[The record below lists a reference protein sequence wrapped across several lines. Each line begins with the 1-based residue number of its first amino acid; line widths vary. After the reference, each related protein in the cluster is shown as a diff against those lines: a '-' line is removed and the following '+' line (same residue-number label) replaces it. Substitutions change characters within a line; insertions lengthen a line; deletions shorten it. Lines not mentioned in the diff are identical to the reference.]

1 MFIFVSNCHWGFF
14 FSFFQSLLPKVSSNL
29 LTYILDKL
37 YCKGSEVLFWKFPSL
52 LSHTHDP
59 CLYLPEWSFLEDGE
73 DLEGVER
80 GRVGWYLLLEVV
92 HAACF
97 CKYSWMEVGSGH
109 CTPYPQGVQWSYL
122 PYCAHLCICSFFILF
137 EGFVKKA
144 WRWHWLN
151 SMKRLG
157 EHILP
162 EMCVQFSSTKL
173 SSTGWLILPC
183 IPQVWNCNV
192 VIFLLFYHWKFIN
205 ECLCFTYITAI

>member
-1 MFIFVSNCHWGFF
+1 M
-14 FSFFQSLLPKVSSNL
+14 
-29 LTYILDKL
+29 
-37 YCKGSEVLFWKFPSL
+37 FWKFPFL
-52 LSHTHDP
+52 LSHMHDP

-73 DLEGVER
+73 GLEGVER

-92 HAACF
+92 R
-97 CKYSWMEVGSGH
+97 SGH

-122 PYCAHLCICSFFILF
+122 PYCAHVCICSFFILF

-144 WRWHWLN
+144 WRWHRLN

-173 SSTGWLILPC
+173 SSTRWLILHR
-183 IPQVWNCNV
+183 IPQVWNCNAL
-192 VIFLLFYHWKFIN
+192 IFLLFYHRKFIH
-205 ECLCFTYITAI
+205 ECSCFTSITAI

>member
-1 MFIFVSNCHWGFF
+1 MPVSARVILSGRWGR
-14 FSFFQSLLPKVSSNL
+14 PGR
-29 LTYILDKL
+29 
-37 YCKGSEVLFWKFPSL
+37 CG
-52 LSHTHDP
+52 
-59 CLYLPEWSFLEDGE
+59 
-73 DLEGVER
+73 R

-92 HAACF
+92 HAVYF

-109 CTPYPQGVQWSYL
+109 CTPYPQGLQWLYL
-122 PYCAHLCICSFFILF
+122 PHCAHLWICSFFILF

-144 WRWHWLN
+144 WRWHRLN

-173 SSTGWLILPC
+173 SSTRWLILHR

-192 VIFLLFYHWKFIN
+192 LIFLCSIIGNLSINVRVLLLSLQFNWWIFVFLFSFIEINQAVIFYHFMEN
-205 ECLCFTYITAI
+205 LDC